1 MVTLTIALTMN
12 VVRFSHYTARSRHCN
27 YSQLIHEIR
36 TLLQQRLL
44 LDFSQNNEHTK

>member
-12 VVRFSHYTARSRHCN
+12 VICFSHYTTRDVIVTTPNSFMKKEN
-27 YSQLIHEIR
+27 YFSI
-36 TLLQQRLL
+36 LL